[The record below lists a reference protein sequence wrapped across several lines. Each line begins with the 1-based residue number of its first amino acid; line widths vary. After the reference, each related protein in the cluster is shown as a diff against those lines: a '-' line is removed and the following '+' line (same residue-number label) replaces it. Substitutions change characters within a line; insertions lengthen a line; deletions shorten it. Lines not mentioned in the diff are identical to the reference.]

1 MKAEQAN
8 ADEGRFGQQF
18 AERVFAFVCTL
29 DVEEMVIYHDALGK
43 PRGHHRKV
51 GMRSS

>member
-8 ADEGRFGQQF
+8 ANEGRFGQRF

-29 DVEEMVIYHDALGK
+29 EVEEMVIYHDALDNT
-43 PRGHHRKV
+43 GHHRKV